1 MISPKHLTQGDKI
14 AIVSTARKISK
25 EEIAPAIKK
34 FTDWGLNVVLGEN
47 IFNSYNQFAGTDDER
62 LSDLQQM
69 LDDDSIKAIMCSRGG
84 YGTARII
91 DKFNFDRFKENPKWI
106 VGYSDITVLHS
117 KINKLNIESIHA
129 TMPINFPQSNEDN
142 ESIIC
147 LKKAL
152 FGKQIK
158 HKINSHKFNKT
169 GSAKGTVIGGNLSI
183 LYSLRGTNL
192 DLDTDN
198 KILFIEDLDEYL
210 YHIDRMMQNLK
221 LGNKLKNLK
230 GLIVGG
236 MCDMN
241 DNTIPFGKDAYE
253 IINEA
258 VAEYDYPVCY
268 NFPAGHIKQNFAL
281 ILGRKI
287 NLEINNLQTTV
298 EFDK

>member
-1 MISPKHLTQGDKI
+1 MMEPKYLKQGDKV

-25 EEIAPAIKK
+25 KEIAQAVKVFK
-34 FTDWGLNVVLGEN
+34 EWGLIVVLGEN
-47 IFNSYNQFAGTDDER
+47 IFKSCNQFAGTDQER

-69 LDDDSIKAIMCSRGG
+69 LDDKSIKAIICSRGG
-84 YGTARII
+84 YGTVRII
-91 DKFNFDRFKENPKWI
+91 DKLNFDKFIENPKWI

-129 TMPINFPQSNEDN
+129 TMPINFSESSEDN
-142 ESIIC
+142 ESVVS

-152 FGKQIK
+152 FGEQIK
-158 HKINSHKFNKT
+158 YEFKAHKFNKV
-169 GSAKGTVIGGNLSI
+169 GTVNAPIVGGNLSI
-183 LYSLRGTNL
+183 LYSLRGTSV
-192 DLDTDN
+192 DIDTDN

-241 DNTIPFGKDAYE
+241 DNTIPFGKTAYE
-253 IINEA
+253 IINDV

-268 NFPAGHIKQNFAL
+268 NFSAGHIKQNFAL
-281 ILGRKI
+281 IMGREI
-287 NLEINNLQTTV
+287 NLKIDNLQTTV
-298 EFDK
+298 EFDR